1 MQMFPLQE
9 KINLRGC
16 PEKIGTAF
24 FVCDCILRR
33 SRRGEWIGTVKK
45 DKSLPSMPF
54 LGRMGGSI

>member
-33 SRRGEWIGTVKK
+33 SRRGEWIGAVKK
-45 DKSLPSMPF
+45 
-54 LGRMGGSI
+54 R